1 VRLSSYIFKNI
12 ITVCSKSA
20 DLTGETKKELLVGI
34 KSIEE
39 LLKYFGIEIVDSS
52 QSVVGYF

>member
-1 VRLSSYIFKNI
+1 M
-12 ITVCSKSA
+12 TVCSKSV
-20 DLTGETKKELLVGI
+20 DLTGQTKKELLVGF
-34 KSIEE
+34 KSIGE